1 MPRCDR
7 IEHGAIIPAES
18 LPDMRGL
25 TVVTQPHFVTERGA
39 QYASDVPAEDLSD
52 LWRLRS
58 LVDAGVSVVGGSDA
72 PFGTEDVWAA
82 MRAAVRRPPLFCPEE
97 AVSPAQALSLFLGE
111 PAWPGRQRLV
121 APGQPGRRGA
131 AARWPSGSAALARL
145 RPSGGDLRRGRC
157 QLRAWHGNRLT
168 IRRIQH
174 RDEVADSQRGVRVE
188 PGQARG
194 EQRWGRGRRQP
205 G

>member
-121 APGQPGRRGA
+121 APGQPA
-131 AARWPSGSAALARL
+131 DVVL
-145 RPSGGDLRRGRC
+145 
-157 QLRAWHGNRLT
+157 LRAGPLEALHSLASDLVAATFVAGDVSYAHGTGTGSR
-168 IRRIQH
+168 
-174 RDEVADSQRGVRVE
+174 S
-188 PGQARG
+188 G
-194 EQRWGRGRRQP
+194 ESSTATK
-205 G
+205 